1 MQVYCIGLYSRF
13 HFQSQFPPPP
23 PQTWLTVTAESHLH
37 LSDQCIGCVKL
48 ILFVVQLLGIE
59 IEIVSKKDL
68 KWDTLEFFLWS
79 RRFIRSRSQSRRRV
93 KITLFFVI
101 SWSFGVTAYLELLY
115 LTLTYLTLPP
125 TRPLQPVPSD
135 PFPPTRSL
143 RPNPFDPIPPSGSL
157 LPRLDAEVLCISH
170 HQLIYSI

>member
-101 SWSFGVTAYLELLY
+101 PWSFGVTVFPPNSRSEYKAWRRATRNPGETRTGFPPWSRG
-115 LTLTYLTLPP
+115 LTFDINKLCDWLLPP
-125 TRPLQPVPSD
+125 HV
-135 PFPPTRSL
+135 
-143 RPNPFDPIPPSGSL
+143 
-157 LPRLDAEVLCISH
+157 VLIVKGNSSK
-170 HQLIYSI
+170 QTEEPW

>member
-125 TRPLQPVPSD
+125 TRPLQPDPSDPFPPTRSLLPDPSD

-143 RPNPFDPIPPSGSL
+143 RPVPSIRIPF
-157 LPRLDAEVLCISH
+157 A
-170 HQLIYSI
+170 